1 MTEKVLC
8 VDDDRNIL
16 EGYQRQLRKS
26 FPIEVA
32 TGALQGL
39 EVLQKDGPFAV
50 VVSDLQMPDMDG
62 VTFLKKV
69 WEQSP
74 DTVRIMLTG
83 HADLAT
89 AIQAVNQ
96 GHIFRFLTK
105 PCSPHDLGQA
115 LNAGL
120 EQHRL
125 ITAQKELLE
134 QTLSGSMK
142 VLCDI
147 LALVNPEAFGRSSRV
162 ARYVV
167 RIAQLLGID
176 PLWPVQTA
184 AMLSQIGCV
193 ILPQE
198 VLTKVYQRAKLTNG
212 ESELFNQH
220 PLVGGDLLRRIPRMK
235 DVADIIAYQDK
246 CFDGYG
252 GPTNVVKGGEIPL
265 GSRILKVALDF
276 DALQSA
282 GRPQME
288 SYEEMLERKGWYD
301 PAVLV
306 ALKQAFAHEIQYESK
321 YVLVTDLVPGMLLGE
336 DVKSSYDV
344 LLIAKGQEVTSSMIA
359 RLRNFTQAN
368 AVKQP
373 IRVFLPLI
381 VSADSFEEDPLARG

>member
-32 TGALQGL
+32 TGALHGL
-39 EVLQKDGPFAV
+39 EVIQKDGPFAV
-50 VVSDLQMPDMDG
+50 VVSDLQMPGMDG

-162 ARYVV
+162 TRYVI
-167 RIAQLLGID
+167 RIARLLEVD
-176 PLWPVQTA
+176 PLWPLQTA

-198 VLTKVYQRAKLTNG
+198 VLTKVYQRKGLTAG

-235 DVADIIAYQDK
+235 DVGDIIAYQDK

-252 GPTNVVKGGEIPL
+252 GPNQVVKRDEIPL
-265 GSRILKVALDF
+265 GARILKVALDF

-282 GRPQME
+282 GHSQMD

-301 PAVLV
+301 PAILA

-321 YVLVTDLVPGMLLGE
+321 YVLATDLEPGMLLGE

-359 RLRNFTQAN
+359 RLRNFTKAN

-381 VSADSFEEDPLARG
+381 PADSCEDGQPARG